1 MRRMLI
7 MGIVSLALGVIL
19 GLAVPDLWGEPETAG
34 RSVTGSEDQIR
45 HRVVF
50 VPGPVDRAEP
60 FAPDAGGVGAWRSPL
75 GDMERI
81 EAPAAREGVALVC
94 AEPTARRRMMPVGLR
109 APDSGGV
116 SDVLDALTL

>member
-7 MGIVSLALGVIL
+7 IGIVSLALGVIL

-34 RSVTGSEDQIR
+34 LSVTVDPSEA
-45 HRVVF
+45 
-50 VPGPVDRAEP
+50 VDRAEP
-60 FAPDAGGVGAWRSPL
+60 FAPDAGAWRGPL
-75 GDMERI
+75 GDVERI
-81 EAPAAREGVALVC
+81 ESAPAAREVVALVC
-94 AEPTARRRMMPVGLR
+94 AEPTVRRRTVPVGLR